1 MRNNRNLLILL
12 SKFKP
17 MRGLLGALRYGLLL
31 GSFSAL
37 VQAQVIPAT
46 LPAGSV
52 ATTGATTGAT
62 TTTGV
67 TVDARGLPTLAPML
81 NQVTP
86 AVVNISV
93 LMRDPNE
100 NNPILRD
107 PFFRRFFGVPDTPPG
122 GQARPQGAGS
132 GVIID
137 AARGLVL
144 TNHHVIKD
152 AQEIQITLKDRRTLK
167 AQLVGADPG
176 TDIALLRV
184 PADQLTA
191 LALGDSEQLAVGDFV
206 VAIGNPFGLGQTVT
220 SGIVSALGRGGLG
233 IEGYEDFIQT
243 DASINPG
250 NSGGALVDLRGRLIG
265 INTAIIGPAGGNV
278 GIGFAV
284 PVNMARQV
292 MEQLLR
298 FGEVRRGR
306 LGVASQDLTPEQARR
321 LSLPSSDGALVTR
334 VERGSPAEQ
343 AGLRVNDIVTAI
355 NGRAIRG
362 SGDLRNRVGL
372 IPVGEE
378 LELNLLRAGNV
389 MRMRLRVGE
398 LYKTTA
404 LGGEQLPQL
413 AGARVANIEPGMPM
427 HGQIEGVIVTAVEP
441 DSAAHRNGLRSGD
454 ILVGVNRRRTRGVV
468 ELLAA
473 MRAEATPW
481 RLSLLR
487 GENRLALLLR

>member
-1 MRNNRNLLILL
+1 MEIKLNLLILL
-12 SKFKP
+12 DKFKSL
-17 MRGLLGALRYGLLL
+17 RGPLEALRGGLSL
-31 GSFSAL
+31 GLFLSSFCGLFSAL

-52 ATTGATTGAT
+52 ATTGAPAAGAT

-184 PADQLTA
+184 P
-191 LALGDSEQLAVGDFV
+191 
-206 VAIGNPFGLGQTVT
+206 GL
-220 SGIVSALGRGGLG
+220 
-233 IEGYEDFIQT
+233 
-243 DASINPG
+243 
-250 NSGGALVDLRGRLIG
+250 
-265 INTAIIGPAGGNV
+265 
-278 GIGFAV
+278 
-284 PVNMARQV
+284 
-292 MEQLLR
+292 
-298 FGEVRRGR
+298 
-306 LGVASQDLTPEQARR
+306 
-321 LSLPSSDGALVTR
+321 
-334 VERGSPAEQ
+334 
-343 AGLRVNDIVTAI
+343 
-355 NGRAIRG
+355 
-362 SGDLRNRVGL
+362 
-372 IPVGEE
+372 
-378 LELNLLRAGNV
+378 
-389 MRMRLRVGE
+389 
-398 LYKTTA
+398 
-404 LGGEQLPQL
+404 
-413 AGARVANIEPGMPM
+413 
-427 HGQIEGVIVTAVEP
+427 
-441 DSAAHRNGLRSGD
+441 
-454 ILVGVNRRRTRGVV
+454 
-468 ELLAA
+468 
-473 MRAEATPW
+473 
-481 RLSLLR
+481 
-487 GENRLALLLR
+487 